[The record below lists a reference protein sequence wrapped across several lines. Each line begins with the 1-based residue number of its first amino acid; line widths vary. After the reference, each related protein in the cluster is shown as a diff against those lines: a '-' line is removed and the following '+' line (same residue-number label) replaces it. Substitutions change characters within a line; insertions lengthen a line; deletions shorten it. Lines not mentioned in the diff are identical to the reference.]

1 MADRPTEAA
10 IDELKDALRR
20 WHEGVLR
27 VLEVTPSFGED
38 SEGAKAL
45 YLSLLLPAPVEG
57 QDTWAVDDILSLQR
71 AFADAAK
78 KAQLDLP
85 IYVMLRP
92 DDDEDDNPDIEEPA
106 SATM

>member
-1 MADRPTEAA
+1 MTDRPTEAA

-27 VLEVTPSFGED
+27 VLEVIPSFGED
-38 SEGAKAL
+38 SAGAKAL

-57 QDTWAVDDILSLQR
+57 QDTWAVDDILSLHR
-71 AFADAAK
+71 AFADAVK

-85 IYVMLRP
+85 VYLTLRP
-92 DDDEDDNPDIEEPA
+92 DDDEEDHPDVAEPA